1 MLNEIPEQFVEGINE
16 AAEQS
21 YEDTLVITEF
31 VGTGIYYNPSVSYL
45 LTRLE
50 MMLTFGD
57 IPPDGKL
64 DVHVSSD
71 YGLKPSDIELS
82 SASLVPKKLQADWNE
97 IRVEPVSL
105 VKGRSYW
112 LIINPNRCRTALIK
126 ARKGSESTFCVKRAE
141 KWTEAPDEFKHGSVM
156 VRFYG
161 KILPVS

>member
-1 MLNEIPEQFVEGINE
+1 MINEMPEQFVEGLNE

-31 VGTGIYYNPSVSYL
+31 VGIGILYVPSLSYL

-50 MMLTFGD
+50 MMLAFGD
-57 IPPDGKL
+57 IPPNGKL

-82 SASLVPKKLQADWNE
+82 SASLVPKKLQGDWNE
-97 IRVEPVSL
+97 IRVGPVSL
-105 VKGRSYW
+105 VKGRRYW

-141 KWTEAPDEFKHGSVM
+141 IWTKAPEEFKGSVM
-156 VRFYG
+156 IRFYG
-161 KILPVS
+161 KIIPVSY